1 MFHGITNHC
10 HADKPSS
17 TFTTINF
24 AERTKQRA
32 RRRGAIQAPSS
43 SHPRN
48 SEGERCM
55 RGGWWIIIGVF
66 LSFKVCHSG
75 NYIFLGFVSF
85 FSLVHNSVM
94 PVNCQLPRIGGGLC
108 ACAQFEKFHTHRCWS
123 SSITKSN
130 DSCLSSF
137 KF

>member
-48 SEGERCM
+48 REGERCV
-55 RGGWWIIIGVF
+55 RGGWWLIIGVLFSRFVILGIIIFF
-66 LSFKVCHSG
+66 L
-75 NYIFLGFVSF
+75 VSF
-85 FSLVHNSVM
+85 FWLVHNSVM